1 MPSQS
6 PALIFDLDG
15 TITDSKAGILACLRK
30 VIEANELGDQWDL
43 ERFIGPPIEE
53 WVKVLLPNGAGKDH
67 TALADEYRGYYD
79 QEGWSNNA
87 LFAGVQDMLVDLHEQ
102 GFSLYLCTSKRQNFA
117 VRILDMFGLLS
128 VFSAI
133 YGDKP
138 DYASHS
144 KVDLLGSLLDEQ
156 RLDRATTWMIGDRC
170 FDIDAAHANNLRCL
184 AAGWG
189 YGTPEEHAE
198 ADAVA
203 ATPAD
208 VAALVFPES
217 QPEMPAKVPPPQI
230 ASA

>member
-6 PALIFDLDG
+6 SALIFDLDG
-15 TITDSKAGILACLRK
+15 TITDSKAGILVCLRK
-30 VIEANELGDQWDL
+30 LIEAHQFGDQGDL

-53 WVKVLLPNGAGKDH
+53 WVKILLPNGTSQEH
-67 TALADEYRGYYD
+67 TALADEYRAYYD
-79 QEGWSNNA
+79 REGWCDNA
-87 LFAGVQDMLVDLHEQ
+87 VFAGVKEMLEDLRRK

-117 VRILDMFGLLS
+117 ERILDLFGLLTL
-128 VFSAI
+128 FSAI

-138 DYASHS
+138 EYASRS
-144 KVDLLGSLLDEQ
+144 KIDLLGNLLREQ
-156 RLDRATTWMIGDRC
+156 NLDRATTWMIGDRC
-170 FDIDAAHANNLRCL
+170 FDIEAAHANNLRCV

-208 VAALVFPES
+208 VAALVLQEN
-217 QPEMPAKVPPPQI
+217 QQEMPPIVPAPEI
-230 ASA
+230 APA

>member
-1 MPSQS
+1 MPSQL

-15 TITDSKAGILACLRK
+15 TITDSKAGILACLK
-30 VIEANELGDQWDL
+30 KLIDAHNLGDQWDL

-53 WVKVLLPNGAGKDH
+53 WVKVLLPNGTSEEQ

-79 QEGWSNNA
+79 QEGWCNNA
-87 LFAGVQDMLVDLHEQ
+87 LFAGVQEMLVDLRQQ

-117 VRILDMFGLLS
+117 VRILDLFGLLS

-133 YGDKP
+133 YGDKRE
-138 DYASHS
+138 YASHS
-144 KVDLLGSLLDEQ
+144 KIDLLASLLHEQ
-156 RLDRATTWMIGDRC
+156 RLDRSTTWMIGDRC
-170 FDIDAAHANNLRCL
+170 FDIEAAHANNLRCL

-198 ADAVA
+198 ADTVA

-208 VAALVFPES
+208 VAVLVLPES
-217 QPEMPAKVPPPQI
+217 RTELPPIVPAPGI
-230 ASA
+230 APA